1 MGSNAPTPLTTTTIK
16 TTEDAIKFFRLLRAG
31 CRMRGLEWW
40 LNDARSLDE
49 FPSADAREAAAR
61 ALNKAK
67 RIDQLMEQVLDT
79 ALAPQGGIRLDMNDA
94 EETPAPAQEDAPRAS
109 TTTPSTNFKSS
120 LLPHGTYGLKTIE
133 IWAQT
138 TVTAAL
144 GEGSAILDKAS
155 LHERPGTASL
165 KVVKSI
171 FAPRTTQAASAARTA
186 LDTIINGFVKDCGL
200 HSFVTKALDATL
212 VCRYYQPSY
221 DWHSHI
227 INETV
232 HRINKEYG
240 PAHAH
245 PLLPPT
251 C

>member
-1 MGSNAPTPLTTTTIK
+1 MHPHCHIDCVQLGFHIPTLPPSFLPAGTPTSFNFVLLIVIFCLK

-40 LNDARSLDE
+40 LNNTLDE
-49 FPSADAREAAAR
+49 FPSVDAREAVAR

-67 RIDQLMEQVLDT
+67 CIDQLMEQVLDT

-94 EETPAPAQEDAPRAS
+94 EETPAPAKEDAPRAPTS
-109 TTTPSTNFKSS
+109 TPSTNFKSS

-133 IWAQT
+133 IRTQT

-144 GEGSAILDKAS
+144 GEGSFILDTAS

-171 FAPRTTQAASAARTA
+171 FAPRTTQC
-186 LDTIINGFVKDCGL
+186 LGI
-200 HSFVTKALDATL
+200 
-212 VCRYYQPSY
+212 
-221 DWHSHI
+221 
-227 INETV
+227 
-232 HRINKEYG
+232 
-240 PAHAH
+240 PAD
-245 PLLPPT
+245 LPHQ
-251 C
+251 

>member
-1 MGSNAPTPLTTTTIK
+1 VLPRPRHQPTSNPAC
-16 TTEDAIKFFRLLRAG
+16 
-31 CRMRGLEWW
+31 CRT
-40 LNDARSLDE
+40 ARTDSRD
-49 FPSADAREAAAR
+49 
-61 ALNKAK
+61 
-67 RIDQLMEQVLDT
+67 
-79 ALAPQGGIRLDMNDA
+79 
-94 EETPAPAQEDAPRAS
+94 
-109 TTTPSTNFKSS
+109 
-120 LLPHGTYGLKTIE
+120 IE

-144 GEGSAILDKAS
+144 GEGSAILDTAS

-227 INETV
+227 I
-232 HRINKEYG
+232 IN
-240 PAHAH
+240 
-245 PLLPPT
+245 
-251 C
+251 